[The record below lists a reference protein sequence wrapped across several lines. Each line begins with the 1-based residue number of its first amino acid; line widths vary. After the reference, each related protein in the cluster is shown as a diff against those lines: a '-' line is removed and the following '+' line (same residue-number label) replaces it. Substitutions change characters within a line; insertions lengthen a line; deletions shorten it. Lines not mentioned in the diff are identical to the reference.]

1 MSVLIV
7 TATIAPEHAD
17 AVEASARKMFAAI
30 EQAAPPGIRYASS
43 RLADG
48 VTYVAVLEVEDGAD
62 NPLPSIPEF
71 AEFQQG
77 LRGWVSGPP
86 QAGPATVVGNYRLFS

>member
-7 TATIAPEHAD
+7 TARIAAEHSE
-17 AVEASARKMFAAI
+17 AVEESARTMFAAI
-30 EQAAPPGIRYASS
+30 GRAAPEGIRYAST

-48 VTYVAVLEVEDGAD
+48 VTYVAVLEVEDGVD

-71 AEFQQG
+71 LVFQRG
-77 LRGWVSGPP
+77 LRGWVAEPP
-86 QAGPATVVGNYRLFS
+86 QAGPATVIGNYRLFA